1 MLNIKDL
8 RPFMFNNTNVKKI
21 LNKKPDFKER
31 EIKINKLAVKKKES
45 AIEENKYFITNMNC
59 DSLIWYYNI
68 LLNGI
73 QSYHFLGNNAY
84 QEENKMKMEL
94 IYKIRENK
102 QILKNHKIK
111 YREVESNLCNDPK
124 ININTFLALL
134 IISEINFYYS
144 DDKFYYEKLINPN
157 LERYC
162 YLSKRNDKFYLWM
175 DELKPDIE
183 LLKNKLILIENLK
196 KPLPSISNFKKPELE
211 DWCKKLKIKYEFVGQ
226 KKLTKSKLYAL
237 IQENI

>member
-8 RPFMFNNTNVKKI
+8 RPFMFNDNNIRKI
-21 LNKKPDFKER
+21 LNTKKYNKKSDNIQIKKE
-31 EIKINKLAVKKKES
+31 VKKSTSMVNEKFFRTS
-45 AIEENKYFITNMNC
+45 QNC
-59 DSLIWYYNI
+59 DPLIWYYNI

-94 IYKIRENK
+94 VYKIRENK
-102 QILKNHKIK
+102 QLLKNHKIK
-111 YREVESNLCNDPK
+111 YREVESNLSNEAK
-124 ININTFLALL
+124 TNMNTFLALL
-134 IISEINFYYS
+134 IVSGTNFYYS
-144 DDKFYYEKLINPN
+144 DDKFYYEKLTNPD
-157 LERYC
+157 LSRYC
-162 YLSKRNDKFYLWM
+162 YILKKDEKYYLWM
-175 DELKPDIE
+175 DESDPDIE
-183 LLKNKLILIENLK
+183 LLKQKLININDLN

-211 DWCKKLKIKYEFVGQ
+211 EWCKKLKIKYEYVGQ